1 MSRGTRSLP
10 GFAGSE
16 TSGWF
21 TNGGVARS
29 RIGGKGGTEMATVRV
44 LIADDHAAMRA
55 VLVQALQSEAYIE
68 VVGEAPDG
76 CAAVRLAEKLTPDVV
91 LMDINMPG
99 LNGIEATR
107 HIVQRNSDI
116 KVIGLSVHCW
126 EFYARQMFEAGARAY
141 LLKDGDIGELLDA
154 IDAVCRGRTYISPAM
169 VNSGWPMSRLRTSW
183 RLSHT
188 G

>member
-10 GFAGSE
+10 GFASSE
-16 TSGWF
+16 TSGRF
-21 TNGGVARS
+21 TNGGVTRS

-55 VLVQALQSEAYIE
+55 VLVQALQSQAY
-68 VVGEAPDG
+68 
-76 CAAVRLAEKLTPDVV
+76 
-91 LMDINMPG
+91 
-99 LNGIEATR
+99 IEATR
-107 HIVQRNSDI
+107 RIVQRNPGI
-116 KVIGLSVHCW
+116 KVIGLSVHCC
-126 EFYARQMFEAGARAY
+126 ESYARQMFEAGARAY

-169 VNSGWPMSRLRTSW
+169 VNSGRPMSRLRTSW